1 MSVIRPVKAINDIA
15 NERAR
20 QDEMWGE
27 QNHPDG
33 TGSIGNKLEADF
45 RRKDCNAAFNADN
58 GTWRQILLEEVYE
71 ALAESDPEKLR
82 EELVQTAAVCVAW
95 IQAIDRRNP

>member
-1 MSVIRPVKAINDIA
+1 MNVVTVLQSIYKERKFQDVK
-15 NERAR
+15 
-20 QDEMWGE
+20 WGE

-33 TGSIGNKLEADF
+33 TGSIGNKMESDF
-45 RRKDCNAAFNADN
+45 RRKDCDAAFNAGN